1 MNAPANPPAAPALSP
16 FLPVLLLSLA
26 LIFML
31 AWQLLNTSRQRSN
44 LKQIQESRAATV
56 QQAKSVQAELERL
69 CDELLTLAQTDP
81 AARELVQRYGISRG
95 AATAPAPAAK

>member
-1 MNAPANPPAAPALSP
+1 MNAPSRTPAGPALSP

-31 AWQLLNTSRQRSN
+31 GWQLLNTSRQRSS

-56 QQAKSVQAELERL
+56 QQAKGIQAELQRL
-69 CDELLTLAQTDP
+69 CDELLTLAETDN
-81 AARELVQRYGISRG
+81 ATRELVQRYGISRS
-95 AATAPAPAAK
+95 AAPAPVGK

>member
-1 MNAPANPPAAPALSP
+1 MNAPANSPATPALSP

-31 AWQLLNTSRQRSN
+31 AWQLLNTSRQRSS
-44 LKQIQESRAATV
+44 LKQTQQSRAATV
-56 QQAKSVQAELERL
+56 QQAKGIQAELERL

-95 AATAPAPAAK
+95 AAPAPAAK